1 MTINQVSMD
10 GPSMDQRRLIL
21 WSGRNR
27 TTGLIGGRLS
37 AFENLTSLNK
47 YACANLTVDCKAVLH
62 GMTNFF
68 RHENVKS
75 NATESSWHNLNS
87 AKLQMG

>member
-21 WSGRNR
+21 RSGRNR
-27 TTGLIGGRLS
+27 TTGLIWGRLS

-47 YACANLTVDCKAVLH
+47 YACANLTIDCKTV
-62 GMTNFF
+62 
-68 RHENVKS
+68 
-75 NATESSWHNLNS
+75 
-87 AKLQMG
+87 